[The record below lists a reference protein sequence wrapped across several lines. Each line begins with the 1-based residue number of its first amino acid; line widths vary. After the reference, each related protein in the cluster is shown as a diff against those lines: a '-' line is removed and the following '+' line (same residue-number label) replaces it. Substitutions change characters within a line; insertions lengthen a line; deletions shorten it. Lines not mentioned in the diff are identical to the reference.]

1 MHRISLGNVAFEGN
15 NNAYL
20 LDDEVTAL
28 VDTGDPMPGTREQL
42 EAELAEHDVSFADV
56 DEIFLTHWH
65 GDHTGLAGEIQAAG
79 GATVHIHRDDAALVE
94 GDEGA
99 DAAMRERQEALFEEW
114 GMPEEKQAELLGFF
128 DRGFEA
134 TPADVTPFEGGER
147 FDLGE
152 HELEVIHTPGH
163 AAGLSCF
170 AFDGES
176 GREVFS
182 GDALLPVYTPNVGG
196 ADVRVE
202 EALRKYLSAL
212 TDIVAADYER
222 AWPGHRDPIE
232 DPRAR
237 ASDIIHH
244 HEERSWRVLDVL
256 DRQGPADPWTVSAAL
271 FGELESIH
279 ILHGPGEAYAHLDHL
294 TRDGAVARTEAGYDL
309 AAGTAERMAEMDE
322 ETWPLVA
329 RDDQG
334 TYVELL

>member
-20 LDDEVTAL
+20 LDDEKTTL

-42 EAELAEHDVSFADV
+42 EEGLAEHGVALGDV

-65 GDHTGLAGEIQAAG
+65 GDHTGLAGEIQAES
-79 GATVHIHRDDAALVE
+79 GATVRIHRDDAPLVG
-94 GDEGA
+94 GDDTAQE
-99 DAAMRERQEALFEEW
+99 AMQERQEELFEEW
-114 GMPEEKQAELLGFF
+114 GMPEDKQTELLGFF
-128 DRGFEA
+128 DRGFDE
-134 TPADVTPFEGGER
+134 TPADVTPFVDGER

-152 HELEVIHTPGH
+152 HEFEVVHTPGH

-170 AFDGES
+170 VFDGER
-176 GREVFS
+176 GREVFA

-196 ADVRVE
+196 ADVRVDE
-202 EALRKYLSAL
+202 PLRKYLSAL
-212 TDIVAADYER
+212 TDIVAAEYER
-222 AWPGHRDPIE
+222 AWPGHRDPID
-232 DPRAR
+232 DPAAR

-256 DRQGPADPWTVSAAL
+256 DRRGPADPWTVSAAL

-279 ILHGPGEAYAHLDHL
+279 ILHGPGESYAHLDHL
-294 TRDGAVARTEAGYDL
+294 EREGAVERTEAGYDL
-309 AAGTAERMAEMDE
+309 PEDTAERMATLE
-322 ETWPLVA
+322 EESWPLVA
-329 RDDQG
+329 RGDRG